1 MSRQFI
7 LITLFLTLTLAW
19 FAQSAPAKNYLEHCP
34 GAILKE
40 SSGNFV
46 YFPSEVSNRLFE
58 AHECDYC
65 GGFYPQC
72 CANLCGVLGYKY
84 YACLECKCGC
94 GN

>member
-1 MSRQFI
+1 MSKFI

-19 FAQSAPAKNYLEHCP
+19 VTQSIPAMNYLEHCSD
-34 GAILKE
+34 ATESTKE
-40 SSGNFV
+40 FV
-46 YFPSEVSNRLFE
+46 YFPSEFSNRKLNG
-58 AHECDYC
+58 CNYC

-84 YACLECKCGC
+84 YQCLECQCGC